1 LIFSYSPKSLWSR
14 EFTRNKVTPPLVMGG
29 RPPPPGWCPFQLN
42 ALKVSVKTKVK
53 IKPPLLTV
61 GNDIKS
67 ASELVLDRDT
77 TGILLDFLNIRSPK
91 FF

>member
-1 LIFSYSPKSLWSR
+1 MWSR
-14 EFTRNKVTPPLVMGG
+14 KFTRNKVTPPLVMGG
-29 RPPPPGWCPFQLN
+29 WSPPPGGRPFQFN
-42 ALKVSVKTKVK
+42 ALKVSIKTEVK
-53 IKPPLLTV
+53 IKPSLLTV

-67 ASELVLDRDT
+67 ASELILDRDT